1 MLCKKCN
8 HIFSL
13 APQER
18 ICECKTTKGRY
29 IDDQNAVYSGEFA
42 VPLGFTN
49 TSLLSAINNQPQ
61 TGLGELF
68 TAFVIPKDCSTFI
81 TERNFHDK
89 TNQLQEKINR
99 FNSLAGSAKSAG
111 EDIEQL
117 LKMINGREKSVK
129 QGDHIACPPLH

>member
-1 MLCKKCN
+1 VKLLLCKKCN

-13 APQER
+13 ALQER
-18 ICECKTTKGRY
+18 ICECKATKGRY
-29 IDDQNAVYSGEFA
+29 IDEQNAEYSGEFA

-49 TSLLSAINNQPQ
+49 TSLLGAINNQPQ

-81 TERNFHDK
+81 YEQDFHDK
-89 TNQLQEKINR
+89 RNELQENQNTEQLKQEKINR
-99 FNSLAGSAKSAG
+99 FNSLAGSAKSVG

-117 LKMINGREKSVK
+117 LDTINWREE
-129 QGDHIACPPLH
+129 